1 MEKYFVRER
10 GVFKISQLSKIKLF
24 TKTVAGWK
32 PLSIFEKIST
42 LDVWHS
48 SECASGR
55 YTDENQL
62 FLNAIYHLYKNFR
75 HYRHFWNPCID
86 GKAWGC
92 NQNALFIRVFI
103 RIIYIRIKRFK
114 NRWKTIFWNN
124 LAHHLTSRVLLCSF
138 KLLISFY
145 PIKITFLLT
154 FYVNFV
160 NLGPKNA
167 VYPYVSVRKSSLSK
181 LSEKVHYLKTQQKKL
196 YMKSSAF
203 NRSTWKNKCF

>member
-1 MEKYFVRER
+1 MFGIVLNAPL
-10 GVFKISQLSKIKLF
+10 VVILMKISYSWMLFIIYTKI
-24 TKTVAGWK
+24 
-32 PLSIFEKIST
+32 P
-42 LDVWHS
+42 
-48 SECASGR
+48 
-55 YTDENQL
+55 
-62 FLNAIYHLYKNFR
+62 
-75 HYRHFWNPCID
+75 
-86 GKAWGC
+86 WGC
-92 NQNALFIRVFI
+92 NQNALFIRVLI

-160 NLGPKNA
+160 KLGPKNA

>member
-1 MEKYFVRER
+1 MFGIVLNAPL
-10 GVFKISQLSKIKLF
+10 VVILMKISYSWMLFIIYTKISG
-24 TKTVAGWK
+24 TIV
-32 PLSIFEKIST
+32 IFEIHALT
-42 LDVWHS
+42 
-48 SECASGR
+48 
-55 YTDENQL
+55 
-62 FLNAIYHLYKNFR
+62 
-75 HYRHFWNPCID
+75 
-86 GKAWGC
+86 GK
-92 NQNALFIRVFI
+92 LI

-114 NRWKTIFWNN
+114 NGWKTIFWNN
-124 LAHHLTSRVLLCSF
+124 LAHHLTSRVFVCSF

-160 NLGPKNA
+160 KLGPKNA

-203 NRSTWKNKCF
+203 NRSTWKNKCL

>member
-1 MEKYFVRER
+1 MRLWSLYWWKSAILECYLSSIQKFQALSSFLKSMHWRESLR
-10 GVFKISQLSKIKLF
+10 LQPKRSLYTLS
-24 TKTVAGWK
+24 
-32 PLSIFEKIST
+32 
-42 LDVWHS
+42 
-48 SECASGR
+48 
-55 YTDENQL
+55 
-62 FLNAIYHLYKNFR
+62 
-75 HYRHFWNPCID
+75 
-86 GKAWGC
+86 
-92 NQNALFIRVFI
+92 FI